1 MIFLELIIYSAHI
14 LWHCICFMNNTICI
28 KVRSVIKYAV
38 HLLLALV
45 QFQWS
50 PSLISRLC
58 VRRKRLVL
66 LETLSLWRDLWVG
79 IGTARH
85 ASGSVDYERSI
96 SCDLKTLSDSY
107 TLATL
112 SVIFATPKKCYVSTC
127 HAGGVH
133 QSLVISHITHL
144 QIVSLNKTAIF
155 GSKTGLRED
164 YHCLLF

>member
-1 MIFLELIIYSAHI
+1 MIFLELIRYSAPV
-14 LWHCICFMNNTICI
+14 LWHCICFINNTICI

-66 LETLSLWRDLWVG
+66 LETLSLWRDRP
-79 IGTARH
+79 ARFRFRR
-85 ASGSVDYERSI
+85 YERSI
-96 SCDLKTLSDSY
+96 SCADLKTLSDSY